1 MGTRTRSGSFARW
14 GIALTERAFSL
25 HAWNVSN
32 PERMRVWRKTVS
44 QEPTPFMVALQS
56 ARQGRTRAAL
66 AALLYVPLGT
76 LNTWL
81 CYPPRRSTRAIRRA
95 SERLA
100 TLGFL

>member
-1 MGTRTRSGSFARW
+1 
-14 GIALTERAFSL
+14 
-25 HAWNVSN
+25 
-32 PERMRVWRKTVS
+32 
-44 QEPTPFMVALQS
+44 MVALQA

-95 SERLA
+95 SDRLTA
-100 TLGFL
+100 LGYLL